1 MIDKDRNESLPDKIV
16 ARINLNMIPQF
27 IPRIEGEPLPNQ
39 FLALILDIETTGL
52 NPKTDEIIEFAGL
65 LVVVDGEKG
74 TIEGYLDAY
83 AGLQEPSRQIPKNIS
98 QINGLKKAD
107 LIGLKF
113 DSERIRRLIDR
124 ADVVISHN
132 VSFDKKFISKIH
144 KIDNIKILWL
154 DTLIIDWHRICGAQN
169 HRLDTLRSIF
179 GIDNLIP
186 HSALGDVLSLVLI
199 LRNVINDLPVSK
211 HIFTERLFNMLRK
224 RKFN

>member
-1 MIDKDRNESLPDKIV
+1 MIGKDRNEGLPDKIV
-16 ARINLNMIPQF
+16 ARISLNMIPQF
-27 IPRIEGEPLPNQ
+27 IPRIEGGPLPNQ
-39 FLALILDIETTGL
+39 FLALIIDIETTGL
-52 NPKTDEIIEFAGL
+52 NPKIDEIIEFAGL

-83 AGLQEPSRQIPKNIS
+83 AGLQEPSRQIPEKVS

-113 DSERIRRLIDR
+113 DSERIKRLIDQ
-124 ADVVISHN
+124 ADVLISHN
-132 VSFDKKFISKIH
+132 VRFDKKFISKIYRR
-144 KIDNIKILWL
+144 DNIKSLWL

-169 HRLDTLRSIF
+169 RRLDTLRSIF

-199 LRNVINDLPVSK
+199 LRNVINGFPVSK

-224 RKFN
+224 KRLI